1 MRRLHARSRAFRL
14 LIMIRSNFYENLLM
28 ALDTLRQHKLRSFLT
43 ILGVVI
49 GTTTV
54 IVIAAFVSGIDARV
68 SKEIESFG
76 TNSIYAFKFDPG
88 FNFNPTMEER
98 TRKPLREE
106 DADAIRAECVN
117 CQYVS
122 PFMSP
127 VDFTTGPFT
136 ERVNVRNKEI
146 EMTNATVQG
155 AASDYFQMGVTSLAE
170 GRFFTADEEANR
182 AKVAVIGVDVANT
195 LFPFSNALDQE
206 IQIEGRN
213 YKIIGVL
220 KERDIFLVGAEDP
233 NNENKAVYLPFKTIK
248 QLYPNNEDCFIM
260 INAKPG
266 KMYDALEEVRNI
278 LRRKRNVPYDKPDN
292 FGVQTSD
299 QIIKQFGAITG
310 GIFILMIAISSVG
323 LLIGGIGVMNIMLVS
338 VTERT
343 KEIGVRKA
351 IGARSVDIIT
361 QFLIEAA
368 TLTGMGGVL
377 GIIIGVLLSL
387 LIQMIIPTYVPLW
400 APIVGFVVSVGLG
413 LVFGLLPAWKA
424 ARLNPIDALRY
435 E

>member
-1 MRRLHARSRAFRL
+1 MRFLRSK
-14 LIMIRSNFYENLLM
+14 FYENFLM

-43 ILGVVI
+43 ILGVVV

-76 TNSIYAFKFDPG
+76 TNSIYAFKFEPG
-88 FNFNPTMEER
+88 FNFNPSMEER
-98 TRKPLREE
+98 TRKPLTEA
-106 DADAIRAECVN
+106 DADAIRAECQS
-117 CQYVS
+117 CEFVS

-127 VDFTTGPFT
+127 VDFTAGPFT
-136 ERVNVRNKEI
+136 ERVNIRRQEI
-146 EMTNATVQG
+146 EMTNASVQG
-155 AASDYFQMGVTSLAE
+155 ASSDYFQMGVTSLAE
-170 GRFFTADEEANR
+170 GRFFTTDEESRR
-182 AKVAVIGVDVANT
+182 AKVAVIGIDVANA
-195 LFPFSNALDQE
+195 LFPFSNALGEE

-213 YKIIGVL
+213 YKVIGVL
-220 KERDIFLVGAEDP
+220 KEREIFLVGAEDP

-248 QLYPNNEDCFIM
+248 QQYPDNEDCFIM
-260 INAKPG
+260 ATAKPG
-266 KMYDALEEVRNI
+266 KMYEALEEVRSI
-278 LRRKRNVPYDKPDN
+278 LRRQRNVPFGKPDN

-299 QIIKQFGAITG
+299 QILKQFGAITG
-310 GIFILMIAISSVG
+310 GVFILMVAISSVG

-343 KEIGVRKA
+343 KEIGIRKA
-351 IGARSVDIIT
+351 IGARRTDIIT
-361 QFLIEAA
+361 QFLIEAV
-368 TLTGMGGVL
+368 TLTGLGGVI
-377 GIIIGVLLSL
+377 GIVIGVLLSL
-387 LIQMIIPTYVPLW
+387 LIQMILPTYIPLW
-400 APIVGFVVSVGLG
+400 SPIVGFGVSVGLG

>member
-1 MRRLHARSRAFRL
+1 MRFL
-14 LIMIRSNFYENLLM
+14 RSNFYENLLM
-28 ALDTLRQHKLRSFLT
+28 AFDTLRTHKLRSFLT

-88 FNFNPTMEER
+88 FNFNPSQEER
-98 TRKPLREE
+98 TRKPLTEE
-106 DADAIRAECVN
+106 DADAIRAECTN
-117 CQYVS
+117 CLFVS

-127 VDFTTGPFT
+127 VDFTAGPFT

-146 EMTNATVQG
+146 QMTNSTVQG
-155 AASDYFQMGVTSLAE
+155 ASSDYFQMGVTSLAE
-170 GRFFTADEEANR
+170 GRYFTADEEER
-182 AKVAVIGVDVANT
+182 RGKVAVIGIDVANT
-195 LFPFSNALDQE
+195 LFPFSNALDQD

-213 YKIIGVL
+213 YRIIGVL
-220 KERDIFLVGAEDP
+220 KERDIFLIGADDP

-248 QLYPNNEDCFIM
+248 QLYPANEDCFIM
-260 INAKPG
+260 AMAKPG
-266 KMYDALEEVRNI
+266 KMDDALEEMRNI
-278 LRRKRNVPYDKPDN
+278 LRRTRNVPASKPDN

-310 GIFILMIAISSVG
+310 GIFILMVAISSVG
-323 LLIGGIGVMNIMLVS
+323 LLIGGIGVMNVMLVS

-351 IGARSVDIIT
+351 IGARNLDIIT

-368 TLTGMGGVL
+368 TLTGLGGVL
-377 GIIIGVLLSL
+377 GILIGILLAL
-387 LIQMIIPTYVPLW
+387 LISLILPTYIPIW
-400 APIVGFVVSVGLG
+400 APIVGFIVSVGLG

-424 ARLNPIDALRY
+424 ARLNPIEALRY

>member
-1 MRRLHARSRAFRL
+1 MKFF
-14 LIMIRSNFYENLLM
+14 RSNFYENFLM
-28 ALDTLRQHKLRSFLT
+28 AFDTLRTHKLRSFLT

-76 TNSIYAFKFDPG
+76 TNSIYAFKFEPG
-88 FNFNPTMEER
+88 FNFNPSQEER
-98 TRKPLREE
+98 SRKPLTEE
-106 DADAIRAECVN
+106 DADAIRRECAN
-117 CQYVS
+117 CEYVS

-127 VDFTTGPFT
+127 VDFISGPFT
-136 ERVNVRNKEI
+136 ERVNIRNKEI

-170 GRFFTADEEANR
+170 GRYFTADEEAR
-182 AKVAVIGVDVANT
+182 RGKVAVIGVDVANT
-195 LFPFSNALDQE
+195 LFPYSQALDQE

-213 YKIIGVL
+213 YRVIGVL
-220 KERDIFLVGAEDP
+220 KAREIFLIGADDP

-248 QLYPNNEDCFIM
+248 QLYPANEDCFIM
-260 INAKPG
+260 ATAKPG
-266 KMYDALEEVRNI
+266 KMNDALEEMRNI
-278 LRRKRNVPYDKPDN
+278 LRRERNVPADKPDN

-310 GIFILMIAISSVG
+310 GIFLLMVAISSVG
-323 LLIGGIGVMNIMLVS
+323 LLIGGIGVMNVMLVS

-351 IGARSVDIIT
+351 IGARNLDIIT

-368 TLTGMGGVL
+368 TLTGLGGVI
-377 GIIIGVLLSL
+377 GILIGVALSL
-387 LIQMIIPTYVPLW
+387 LISLILPTYIPVW
-400 APIVGFVVSVGLG
+400 APIVGFIVSVGLG

-424 ARLNPIDALRY
+424 ARLNPIEALRY